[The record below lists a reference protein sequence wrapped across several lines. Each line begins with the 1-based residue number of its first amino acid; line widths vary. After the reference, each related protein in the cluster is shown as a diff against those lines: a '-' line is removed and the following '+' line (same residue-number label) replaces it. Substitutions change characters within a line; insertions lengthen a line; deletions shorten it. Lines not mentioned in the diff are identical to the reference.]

1 LWSATRA
8 EAVPSSARWRRFV
21 EEVLMVRGGLA
32 GRTQG
37 LEEGSSVLQQV
48 GVTSCQGGLLTRPGV
63 VEIVVIN

>member
-8 EAVPSSARWRRFV
+8 EAVPSSTRWRRFV
-21 EEVLMVRGGLA
+21 EEVLMVRDGLA

-37 LEEGSSVLQQV
+37 MEEV
-48 GVTSCQGGLLTRPGV
+48 GVTSCRGGLLTRPGV